1 MSLREQIEQRRMA
14 QSANGSIASAKPGKS
29 EKQPSTPPV
38 RFLRIMKMNKRCWEL
53 PWGSFHGVGFTPGA
67 ESADDD
73 SKYERLHL
81 VFSRHEVAVRGYN
94 LVGVVIAIESNTFRK
109 LCETT
114 EKYTDATTPVILAVE
129 INVKTQ

>member
-14 QSANGSIASAKPGKS
+14 QSANGSTVSAKPEKS
-29 EKQPSTPPV
+29 ETQQSEGAT
-38 RFLRIMKMNKRCWEL
+38 FLRLVKLSKQCWVL
-53 PWGSFHGVGFTPGA
+53 PWGSFHGAGFTP
-67 ESADDD
+67 ADAAGNDA
-73 SKYERLHL
+73 SKYDRLHL

-94 LVGVVIAIESNTFRK
+94 LVGVVNAVEMTSLRE

-129 INVKTQ
+129 INVKIQ